1 MLKNLTRK
9 QIFIPIVALLLLALF
24 NLIMDPGFI
33 RSNSVITVPG
43 TRSCRDILLQSLTT
57 VQSLRSLPSE

>member
-24 NLIMDPGFI
+24 NLIMDPGFYQI
-33 RSNSVITVPG
+33 KFGYNSA
-43 TRSCRDILLQSLTT
+43 
-57 VQSLRSLPSE
+57 